1 MLFQGNNQLEVD
13 LRRRIQQTEE
23 QIKEQQTEKGR
34 LEVQVE
40 KKGLRDM

>member
-34 LEVQVE
+34 LEVQVQ
-40 KKGLRDM
+40 KVF